1 MRPIK
6 FLTGVLLLLHLAMF
20 ASVGEIKVS
29 NGEVLV
35 QRAGKSF
42 KGVSGTPIEEKDAI
56 TTKAASNAQVIFS
69 DGTAI
74 SIGASSSFNIQ
85 EYMFDEKSNNTKLKV
100 GISEGTFKA
109 VTGKI
114 GKISPDRFRL
124 ETKTAT
130 IGIRGTRLLGFVIK
144 EGQDTVACTKG
155 IITVAPLRSLYAGM
169 PPPEPVEV
177 KAGEIT
183 RVSEGKVETP
193 RKYTPAEIK
202 ELERS
207 TGRNCNCK

>member
-6 FLTGVLLLLHLAMF
+6 ILIATLLLLCFAVF

-42 KGVSGTPIEEKDAI
+42 KGVSGTAVEEKDAI
-56 TTKAASNAQVIFS
+56 TTKALSNAQIIFS

-74 SIGASSSFNIQ
+74 SIGANTNFKVQ
-85 EYMFDEKSNNTKLKV
+85 EYLFDEKSNNAKLKV

-114 GKISPDRFRL
+114 GKISPERFKL

-144 EGQDTVACTKG
+144 EGPDTIACTQG
-155 IITVAPLRSLYAGM
+155 VITVAPLRSLYAGM
-169 PPPEPVEV
+169 PPPDPIEL

-183 RVSEGKVETP
+183 RVSEGRVETP
-193 RKYTPAEIK
+193 RKYTPAEVK

-207 TGRNCNCK
+207 TVRDCNCK